1 MTNALIFGL
10 TGQDGAYLAK
20 FLLEKGYN
28 VFVVSDAIA
37 SRELTSYE
45 TALTRLEQA
54 DVWLLNTE
62 SVLFEWLRDA
72 AHPEFKSLSK
82 LIL

>member
-1 MTNALIFGL
+1 M
-10 TGQDGAYLAK
+10 
-20 FLLEKGYN
+20 
-28 VFVVSDAIA
+28 SDAIA
-37 SRELTSYE
+37 SRKLTSYE

-54 DVWLLNTE
+54 DIWLLNTE
-62 SVLFEWLRDA
+62 SVLFEWIRDA